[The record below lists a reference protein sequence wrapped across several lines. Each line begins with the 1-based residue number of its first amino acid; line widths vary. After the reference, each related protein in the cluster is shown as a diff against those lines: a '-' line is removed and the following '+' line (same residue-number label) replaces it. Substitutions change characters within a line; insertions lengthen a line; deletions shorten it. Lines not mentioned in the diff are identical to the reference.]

1 MLVQAPASAWRWI
14 DPQTRCVAICLFFP
28 RERSVTGVRM
38 RPHGL
43 VSRRGMLNAGATQIR
58 SSSFSAQSLLSPL
71 PTAAIERNS
80 HRRTSSYRRKRA
92 TATVARDRRLQM
104 DRIWLSEN
112 IQERRRRRR
121 RRRPRM
127 CNRRVEVVVL
137 STCHPIRS

>member
-1 MLVQAPASAWRWI
+1 
-14 DPQTRCVAICLFFP
+14 
-28 RERSVTGVRM
+28 
-38 RPHGL
+38 
-43 VSRRGMLNAGATQIR
+43 MLNAGATQIR
-58 SSSFSAQSLLSPL
+58 SSSFSAQSLLSPI

-104 DRIWLSEN
+104 DRIRLSEN
-112 IQERRRRRR
+112 IQERR

>member
-1 MLVQAPASAWRWI
+1 
-14 DPQTRCVAICLFFP
+14 
-28 RERSVTGVRM
+28 
-38 RPHGL
+38 
-43 VSRRGMLNAGATQIR
+43 MLNAGATQIR

-121 RRRPRM
+121 PRM